1 MLRAFLD
8 ILFPPLCHIC
18 RTFIPAAG
26 PLHICAGCR
35 ESITTISSPLC
46 DLCGMPFG
54 TIDGFDHRCGA
65 CSISPPRFDA
75 ARAATRFDGPV
86 REMIHRFK
94 YDRRVQLARP
104 LGLITAETLAPWAA
118 ATTSD
123 LVVPVPLHVR
133 RLRQRGF
140 NQAVLI
146 GQVLAHQ
153 WQLPLDRTGL
163 RRIRWTEPQI
173 NLSAAERTANVR
185 GAFAVSAP
193 SRVEGRRVLLVDDVF
208 TTGST
213 VAECARALK
222 GAGATEVRVATVAR
236 AVA

>member
-18 RTFIPAAG
+18 RTFIPGAG

-35 ESITTISSPLC
+35 EAITPISSPLC
-46 DLCGMPFG
+46 DLCGMPFV
-54 TIDGFDHRCGA
+54 TIGGSDHRCGA
-65 CSISPPRFDA
+65 CSLSPPRFDS
-75 ARAATRFDGPV
+75 ARAATRFDGPI

-104 LGLITAETLAPWAA
+104 LGLITSETLAPWIAL
-118 ATTSD
+118 TSAD

-140 NQAVLI
+140 NQAILI
-146 GQVLAHQ
+146 GQVLARQ
-153 WQLPLDRTGL
+153 WQLPLDRTCL
-163 RRIRWTEPQI
+163 RRIRWTEPQV
-173 NLSAAERTANVR
+173 NLAATERAVNVR

-213 VAECARALK
+213 VAECARTLK
-222 GAGATEVRVATVAR
+222 GAGAAEVRVVTVAR

>member
-1 MLRAFLD
+1 
-8 ILFPPLCHIC
+8 
-18 RTFIPAAG
+18 
-26 PLHICAGCR
+26 
-35 ESITTISSPLC
+35 
-46 DLCGMPFG
+46 MPFV
-54 TIDGFDHRCGA
+54 TIGGSDHRCGA
-65 CSISPPRFDA
+65 CSLSPPRFDS
-75 ARAATRFDGPV
+75 ARAATRFDGPI

-104 LGLITAETLAPWAA
+104 LGLITSETLAPWIAL
-118 ATTSD
+118 TSAD

-140 NQAVLI
+140 NQAILI
-146 GQVLAHQ
+146 GQVLARQ
-153 WQLPLDRTGL
+153 WQLPLDRTCL
-163 RRIRWTEPQI
+163 RRIRWTEPQV
-173 NLSAAERTANVR
+173 NLAATERAVNVR

-213 VAECARALK
+213 VAECARTLK
-222 GAGATEVRVATVAR
+222 GAGAAEVRVVTVAR